1 MSDTTTHDTDPPSTP
16 PEAPGSLLFVSTATY
31 AMGKAIGFEEASAEF
46 QRQLEEPTADSLQ
59 CVRVIARLRM
69 LEQVAVWHDAS
80 ATSIG
85 KSRSRAFHEFLRSNA
100 DVWVTVDDDV
110 EADTQTLRWL
120 LAAVRSTTPRV
131 CLAPCLTR
139 GSNVVNVAL
148 PRFRLD
154 ADTRELPGGGRV
166 MRVLAGGFGLVA
178 ISRLAAETMAT
189 FFKNLAF
196 LDDDQ
201 QLKLAVFQEML
212 AREPEG
218 HHTWCG
224 EDVSFCRRAQ
234 LAGVQTECLLTG
246 YTVHDG
252 QALKLADVEH
262 LGEITPGGRGLLP

>member
-1 MSDTTTHDTDPPSTP
+1 MQSDHDTDPPSTP
-16 PEAPGSLLFVSTATY
+16 PEPPSPEGLLFVSTATY
-31 AMGKAIGFEEASAEF
+31 ALGKQIGFERASAEF
-46 QRQLEEPTADSLQ
+46 QRQLEQPTANSLQ
-59 CVRVIARLRM
+59 CVRVIARLRE
-69 LEQVAVWHDAS
+69 LEPVAVWHDAS

-85 KSRSRAFHEFLRSNA
+85 KSRSRAFFEFLRSGA
-100 DVWVTVDDDV
+100 DVWITVDDDV
-110 EADTQTLRWL
+110 DADTQTLHWL
-120 LAAVRSTTPRV
+120 LSAVRSSTPRV

-148 PRFRLD
+148 PRVRQP
-154 ADTRELPGGGRV
+154 ADSRELPGGGRT

-178 ISRLAAETMAT
+178 ISRLAAQTMAD
-189 FFKNLAF
+189 FFPHLGF

-262 LGEITPGGRGLLP
+262 LGEITPGGRGLL